1 MVETRRGLRALSS
14 RTLDLGMLREAE
26 AQLFGVF
33 ELESG
38 REGLRRTDPV
48 NNTTLH
54 QLWRPT
60 GRTSTT
66 IFLSFPGD

>member
-14 RTLDLGMLREAE
+14 RMLDLGMLREAE

-48 NNTTLH
+48 SNTTLH
-54 QLWRPT
+54 QL
-60 GRTSTT
+60 
-66 IFLSFPGD
+66 